1 MYASW
6 LDVLSQN
13 FQPGPLLNR
22 KHPLVTAIGATGW
35 CLKVRSVV
43 NIEDPNPYWFV
54 YAWRYFLLCLLAV
67 GTLWTVIFPCGFP
80 CSFRFNLS
88 GIRDSLR
95 RRESAVQ
102 AAQWFSDDFPIIG
115 WFFQLQL
122 RQKSSTVIP
131 NPEVGWNH
139 TLHPFQGKV
148 HTHRVARCGP
158 GFLLVRVSSSTLD
171 LEHVHPV
178 AIAGLSN
185 QMSWVTL
192 LFLGCGGN

>member
-102 AAQWFSDDFPIIG
+102 AAQWFSDHWLVFSASASTKIIHSDTKPRG
-115 WFFQLQL
+115 GME
-122 RQKSSTVIP
+122 S
-131 NPEVGWNH
+131 H
-139 TLHPFQGKV
+139 TTPLSREGSHP
-148 HTHRVARCGP
+148 
-158 GFLLVRVSSSTLD
+158 
-171 LEHVHPV
+171 
-178 AIAGLSN
+178 
-185 QMSWVTL
+185 
-192 LFLGCGGN
+192 